1 MVSPAA
7 IVRRKASSTQAL
19 ERQDRRLRHARRFLI
34 AHAARL
40 LCPGPLRSERDIGHN
55 RLELIDAGQRI

>member
-7 IVRRKASSTQAL
+7 IVRRKASGTQAL

-34 AHAARL
+34 AHAARF
-40 LCPGPLRSERDIGHN
+40 CAQARSGASGTSDTTGWN
-55 RLELIDAGQRI
+55 